1 MSDLSRQIDALLPLV
16 TKPSRYLGNEFH
28 VVHKTPEPGMVQ
40 WCLLMPEVYEIGMS
54 HWGLKVLYEVL
65 NRRPDALAE
74 RSYAPWFDME
84 AQLRRHQ
91 IPLFALESRRP
102 LSAFDFVGFSLQ
114 YELTYTNLLNCL
126 DLAGIPLRSEDR
138 REEDPLIIAGG
149 PCVSNPE
156 PLSDFIDLFLIGDGE
171 EAVQI
176 LTHAYKLLR
185 GRPRREILRELCKIE
200 GIYVPSMY
208 EASYG
213 PDGLFAGI
221 RPLFPDVP
229 ARVRRTF
236 ITNLDDAPVPET
248 PVVPL
253 QDIVQNRLT
262 VEVVRGCTQGCRF
275 CQAGYLYRPIRERSI
290 EKLLEIAD
298 NGIRK
303 SGWDEVGLV
312 SLSTADYTQLEPLA
326 DVMNARFGRDQVA
339 ISLPS
344 LRADSFGVGIADRV
358 KETKKTGFTFAPE
371 AGSERLRLAMNKII
385 TDEEFFSA
393 ARIAYERGWKLIK
406 MYFMVG
412 LPTETWDDVEGIV
425 RFVNRVREIGRE
437 YGPGRSINAS
447 VGAFVPKSHTPLQW
461 DGFESIASLREKVEF
476 LKREVNTSG
485 SRLKWHFVE
494 TSHLEAVMS
503 LGDRRLGRALEIAFR
518 KGARFDG
525 WTEHFNHR
533 MWMDA
538 LAEAGV
544 DPTWYTRRKELDAPL
559 AWDHIDIGVLK
570 KWLVRERKKTDEQ
583 QFEIGKSLVADCRH
597 GDCTAC
603 GIPGLPNDTELTP
616 KIPSEE
622 FERLL
627 EKARALAPRNEEQG
641 ILWPARI
648 RYEKTGPCRFI
659 SHLETMAV
667 VARAFR
673 MARIPV
679 AHTQGHN
686 PRPRFS
692 FGPPLPVGVEGCA
705 EAFDADLMRPWTSSF
720 AEQLNAVLPRGL
732 RILDGQVM
740 TTAPGTR
747 RASLMAEG
755 ERATYRIDLSD
766 LPAETRAR
774 LLETAASFA
783 GRESCVVERTAWAPK
798 GSREITSWES
808 PMDPMAEPEPAE
820 GPFTNG
826 SDGTGAGAAD
836 GDAAIAEGANA
847 ALVSAEVTAVPGDRD
862 RAPGRDRHRRD
873 RNPQGRDRHANR
885 GRANRGRANR
895 GGKDDAPRTVDLK
908 QAIIRLEFG
917 SDARALDLEVFL
929 AHANGQV
936 ANPKVIL
943 ERLFLLG
950 PEEQARVRILREAIL
965 RADGRLLVPVPVG
978 TSAVATVAGTD
989 RELSQTR

>member
-1 MSDLSRQIDALLPLV
+1 M
-16 TKPSRYLGNEFH
+16 
-28 VVHKTPEPGMVQ
+28 
-40 WCLLMPEVYEIGMS
+40 
-54 HWGLKVLYEVL
+54 
-65 NRRPDALAE
+65 
-74 RSYAPWFDME
+74 
-84 AQLRRHQ
+84 
-91 IPLFALESRRP
+91 
-102 LSAFDFVGFSLQ
+102 
-114 YELTYTNLLNCL
+114 
-126 DLAGIPLRSEDR
+126 
-138 REEDPLIIAGG
+138 
-149 PCVSNPE
+149 
-156 PLSDFIDLFLIGDGE
+156 
-171 EAVQI
+171 
-176 LTHAYKLLR
+176 
-185 GRPRREILRELCKIE
+185 
-200 GIYVPSMY
+200 
-208 EASYG
+208 
-213 PDGLFAGI
+213 
-221 RPLFPDVP
+221 
-229 ARVRRTF
+229 
-236 ITNLDDAPVPET
+236 
-248 PVVPL
+248 
-253 QDIVQNRLT
+253 
-262 VEVVRGCTQGCRF
+262 
-275 CQAGYLYRPIRERSI
+275 
-290 EKLLEIAD
+290 
-298 NGIRK
+298 
-303 SGWDEVGLV
+303 
-312 SLSTADYTQLEPLA
+312 
-326 DVMNARFGRDQVA
+326 
-339 ISLPS
+339 
-344 LRADSFGVGIADRV
+344 
-358 KETKKTGFTFAPE
+358 
-371 AGSERLRLAMNKII
+371 
-385 TDEEFFSA
+385 
-393 ARIAYERGWKLIK
+393 
-406 MYFMVG
+406 
-412 LPTETWDDVEGIV
+412 

-570 KWLVRERKKTDEQ
+570 KWLVRERKKTEEQ

-826 SDGTGAGAAD
+826 YDGTGAGAAD

-950 PEEQARVRILREAIL
+950 PEEQARVRILRGAIL